1 MNKISVVP
9 FKRDFID
16 ALSDYILSLGY
27 GKDLSKICVVFPGK
41 RPSLFLVKAL
51 GKKIDEPFIPPTRF
65 SIDEFMEFLFQKKR
79 DERIPE
85 GDIDLIYLLYRAIR
99 ESGDERNKGLDT
111 IAESMGTFVQ
121 WGGKILRA
129 IEEIELEWGEES
141 GIEELALYD
150 ENIIE
155 WARNLLKRFT
165 AVKERFHNL
174 LKENKLTYRGEVY
187 RYVSEHIEEI
197 EPLIPFPKI
206 IFSGFYALNA
216 SEEKTMRYLFEKGRA
231 EIIIQSDIID
241 NKEEI
246 PKSSP
251 YYFHQEW
258 KKKWEVDFEEITKER
273 EKEADIRFYQSF
285 DTHSEILNV
294 DHILNE
300 SGEIGDF
307 AIVLPDPPA
316 LIPLL
321 NIVASAHKND
331 FNITLGYPLK
341 RTSLANLIKY
351 IFSLQNTKSGKQ
363 GRYQY
368 YAPLYLN
375 LMRHPYIK
383 TLEIVQDNHS
393 LSRLINTME
402 KLIIRKNRKELKTF
416 FTLEEIEGLIKD
428 NKALGKIPGGKQ
440 NLEELLEV
448 LKKVHYLFIREFE
461 GIKKPYEGAKA
472 LKKCLKFVYENAS
485 VRKYPLSNQFFGTLL
500 EKLEEIQFSLFSK
513 IEDFDN
519 SIQLL
524 KFLEN
529 YLNDTRIPFSGEPL
543 KGIQIMGLLETR
555 NLNFDRVIIMDVNEG
570 IIPGVEKYD
579 PLLPQ
584 HFRSAIKIP
593 GYTEKESIYA
603 YNFFRLINGSRE
615 VHLLYKQGKLNTSDE
630 NIRSRFIERLLWGRE
645 KKGEKIELSMPVFKV
660 EKVGRDDWEF
670 PKSEK
675 TLKNLREMKYHPT
688 AIDTYIN
695 CPLKFYYRYVLHLE
709 EWENIEE
716 DIERSTIGIFIHKFL
731 EEYYGQFLN
740 TKVKIN
746 KKDFMKTL
754 TKNLN
759 AEFREGGGS
768 IIVKEIIK
776 KTLERFIHYE
786 LERTKE
792 SDILIRGLEKKFMPV
807 EFRVD
812 GEKFK
817 IKGSIDRVEEID
829 GEYYII
835 DYKTGTIQK
844 PNKDKLNPPDAEDR
858 ESIRKRIRSL
868 QLPIYA
874 YLYSQETDINPD
886 KICAQYFNLRNP
898 WEDNTLNN
906 EKMHIFMDALKF
918 ILREITNTDKS
929 FTPDNSDDN
938 YCRYCPY
945 SLICPAY

>member
-402 KLIIRKNRKELKTF
+402 KLIIRKNREELKTF

-472 LKKCLKFVYENAS
+472 LK
-485 VRKYPLSNQFFGTLL
+485 
-500 EKLEEIQFSLFSK
+500 
-513 IEDFDN
+513 
-519 SIQLL
+519 
-524 KFLEN
+524 
-529 YLNDTRIPFSGEPL
+529 
-543 KGIQIMGLLETR
+543 
-555 NLNFDRVIIMDVNEG
+555 
-570 IIPGVEKYD
+570 
-579 PLLPQ
+579 
-584 HFRSAIKIP
+584 
-593 GYTEKESIYA
+593 
-603 YNFFRLINGSRE
+603 
-615 VHLLYKQGKLNTSDE
+615 
-630 NIRSRFIERLLWGRE
+630 
-645 KKGEKIELSMPVFKV
+645 
-660 EKVGRDDWEF
+660 
-670 PKSEK
+670 
-675 TLKNLREMKYHPT
+675 
-688 AIDTYIN
+688 
-695 CPLKFYYRYVLHLE
+695 
-709 EWENIEE
+709 
-716 DIERSTIGIFIHKFL
+716 
-731 EEYYGQFLN
+731 
-740 TKVKIN
+740 
-746 KKDFMKTL
+746 
-754 TKNLN
+754 
-759 AEFREGGGS
+759 
-768 IIVKEIIK
+768 
-776 KTLERFIHYE
+776 
-786 LERTKE
+786 
-792 SDILIRGLEKKFMPV
+792 
-807 EFRVD
+807 
-812 GEKFK
+812 
-817 IKGSIDRVEEID
+817 
-829 GEYYII
+829 
-835 DYKTGTIQK
+835 
-844 PNKDKLNPPDAEDR
+844 
-858 ESIRKRIRSL
+858 
-868 QLPIYA
+868 
-874 YLYSQETDINPD
+874 
-886 KICAQYFNLRNP
+886 
-898 WEDNTLNN
+898 
-906 EKMHIFMDALKF
+906 
-918 ILREITNTDKS
+918 
-929 FTPDNSDDN
+929 
-938 YCRYCPY
+938 
-945 SLICPAY
+945 